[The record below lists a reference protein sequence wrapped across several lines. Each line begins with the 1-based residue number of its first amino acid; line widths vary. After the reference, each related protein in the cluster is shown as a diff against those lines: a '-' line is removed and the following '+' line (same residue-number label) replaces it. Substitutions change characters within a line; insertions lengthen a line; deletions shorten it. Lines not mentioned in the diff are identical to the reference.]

1 MEDLQQ
7 ESQEPRP
14 FADVID
20 ILEVESPEVDA
31 KPDPAEANINPNS
44 NDNRR
49 LFQRRMAEFSWNTEL
64 PYDKQPNMLSQY
76 GPVPLEFPDHF
87 YEVEGSRSHL
97 LGS

>member
-1 MEDLQQ
+1 MNNKNLAFFTKRNSTMEDLQQ

-20 ILEVESPEVDA
+20 ILEVENQEVDA
-31 KPDPAEANINPNS
+31 KPDPAEATINPNY

-64 PYDKQPNMLSQY
+64 PYDK
-76 GPVPLEFPDHF
+76 
-87 YEVEGSRSHL
+87 
-97 LGS
+97 